1 MQEQPPFL
9 CKQDSSVFPQ
19 IDVSELVDLPFPQL
33 SDDCQLFE
41 KEASRGAI
49 PELEPT
55 NELTNEE
62 SKPKSSTSISDTQ
75 SEKPEPVVVTAEDS
89 VDNIEPA
96 NAPVEEAAPAKGKKE
111 KRTWDNFRVKR
122 DCFRGFS
129 SYYKNKFKKWNKI
142 WQAEKRNKKKKQDMR
157 LLTQRFLA
165 EEFGNSVNEL
175 PEDQLD
181 ALIKPMTII
190 LHSHR
195 YQKREEFT
203 DGLDF
208 SIIRNL
214 IYSYSQEARETF
226 MADPMMAFLFN
237 HFCLEGKTQLVSKSQ
252 GKTSLY
258 VLEIESEMA
267 VLQAESARALAF

>member
-1 MQEQPPFL
+1 M
-9 CKQDSSVFPQ
+9 
-19 IDVSELVDLPFPQL
+19 SE
-33 SDDCQLFE
+33 DCQLFE
-41 KEASRGAI
+41 KIGEQAAI
-49 PELEPT
+49 PELDHI

-62 SKPKSSTSISDTQ
+62 SKPKSSTSISDSH
-75 SEKPEPVVVTAEDS
+75 SEKREPVLVSTEEDS
-89 VDNIEPA
+89 LSVDHIEPA
-96 NAPVEEAAPAKGKKE
+96 APVAPTKGKKD

-165 EEFGNSVNEL
+165 EEFGRSVNEL

-195 YQKREEFT
+195 YQKKEEFT

-208 SIIRNL
+208 SVIRNL

-237 HFCLEGKTQLVSKSQ
+237 HFCLEGKSQLVSKSQ

-267 VLQAESARALAF
+267 VLQAESTRALAF